1 MKWLK
6 IRIEIDEGAE
16 DDEIIIRC
24 REFNKSIQKI
34 QNYVLELSS
43 QTNLV
48 FYKNLTEYFLPLNS
62 ILFFETSDKGLD
74 AHTVDDLYQIKNK
87 LYELEEIL
95 PNNFVRISKSTILN
109 VNHIFSI
116 DKNLTSASV
125 VQFNYTHKQVYA
137 SRNYYKNL
145 RQRLQERRN
154 YET

>member
-1 MKWLK
+1 MTWLK

-16 DDEIIIRC
+16 GDEIIIRC

-109 VNHIFSI
+109 VNHIYSI

>member
-109 VNHIFSI
+109 VNHIYSI